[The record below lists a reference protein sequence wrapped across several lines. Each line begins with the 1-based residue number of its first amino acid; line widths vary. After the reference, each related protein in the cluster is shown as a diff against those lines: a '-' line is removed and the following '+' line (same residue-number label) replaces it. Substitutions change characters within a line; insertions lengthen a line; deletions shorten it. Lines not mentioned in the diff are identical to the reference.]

1 MSKFVIFNGSSRYA
15 GNCAAVVEKVF
26 SGFDAAEFRLKD
38 FAITQYEDYRETS
51 LKYKTV
57 SDDYDY
63 LINQFLLGE
72 VIVFISPVY
81 WYGISGTMKVFI
93 DRFSESLKKIPDFRQ
108 RCQGKKIVLIVIG
121 GDNPQVKADIIATQF
136 QYICE
141 FLGMSLCHTFKGEA
155 ERSGDILKQPDFIL
169 SIKNY
174 LESNFSN

>member
-15 GNCAAVVEKVF
+15 GNCAIVVDKVF
-26 SGFDAAEFRLKD
+26 SGFDAEEFRLKD
-38 FAITQYEDYRETS
+38 FTITQYEDYRETT
-51 LKYKTV
+51 LKYKQV

-63 LINQFLLGE
+63 LINKFLDGE
-72 VIVFISPVY
+72 VVVFISPVY

-108 RCQGKKIVLIVIG
+108 RCQGKPIVLIVIG
-121 GDNPQVKADIIATQF
+121 GDNPQEKAEIITTQF
-136 QYICE
+136 SYICD

-155 ERSGDILKQPDFIL
+155 ERAGDIALQSDFVL

-174 LESNFSN
+174 LESNFNI